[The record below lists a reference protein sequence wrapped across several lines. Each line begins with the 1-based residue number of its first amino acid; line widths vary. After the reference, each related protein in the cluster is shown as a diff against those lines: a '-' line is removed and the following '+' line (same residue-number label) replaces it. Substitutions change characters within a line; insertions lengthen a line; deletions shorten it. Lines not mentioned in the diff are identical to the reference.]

1 MQVPLLTVP
10 QILYRAATKTFH
22 STQILRHLF
31 TIHAFLAEFDLAFK
45 AFDTYAELIS
55 RGKARADKAGVDD
68 LELDDDE
75 TALRLAA
82 EAIRVACRYGANQ
95 ASEKALQI
103 SVILSDWLHKVF
115 SKTLINSDGD
125 AKSPS
130 ETPDVSLPHR
140 PLTAGTAA
148 IAYRAIGIA
157 QAQHARATHDPRIRQ
172 DLQQSATKNFTKAMS
187 LGLPDSQC
195 TETLYAF
202 ALLLAEKRDIPAAI
216 KLAKRA
222 LANPQETRAPSAAD
236 GVVSAD
242 EGDSQAEDDD
252 NVSFTRQRKLLPVF
266 HLLALLLCAR
276 EEYQLAAATC
286 EAAFEQFGSAMNEL
300 MTREAEAPS
309 RIGTIGRRRRPR
321 LADSG
326 TLADMMDGY
335 EKQAML
341 EIKMTQL
348 ALTELL
354 EGTEAAVNATSG
366 LFALYAALFGNIN
379 AQVSH
384 LKPSK
389 STYNLPKPTKASGGT
404 MRSLMSKSK
413 LNRSVT
419 GSYDNL
425 ALTTSLPNTSAVF
438 ATRPS
443 TSAGRGDHIP
453 MRTSNEKRHSGTHN
467 TPSRSSS
474 LRKKVGSIRGH
485 PTFSNTDIVEE
496 KEPIDPQM
504 IHSESGITAIPQMHN
519 GSSPLR
525 PIAHNMEKT
534 EEPAPVGHNS
544 QPMQQDT
551 RLPVPSPHETSSLA
565 PQFVISQARRMKMS
579 LLIQVWLFVA
589 TLYIN
594 AGVHDDAKDAIE
606 EANKLSS
613 ALELEVSATGCS
625 VKNFQDRGWA
635 SGSSV
640 EDLWADV
647 HAQVGTMQ

>member
-1 MQVPLLTVP
+1 L
-10 QILYRAATKTFH
+10 
-22 STQILRHLF
+22 
-31 TIHAFLAEFDLAFK
+31 
-45 AFDTYAELIS
+45 DTYTDLIS
-55 RGKARADKAGVDD
+55 RGKARAEKSGEDD

-82 EAIRVACRYGANQ
+82 EAIRVACRYGGNQ
-95 ASEKALQI
+95 ASGKALQI
-103 SVILSDWLHKVF
+103 SETLGDWLHKVF

-130 ETPDVSLPHR
+130 ELRSKASSHT
-140 PLTAGTAA
+140 PLTAETAA
-148 IAYRAIGIA
+148 IAYRAVGIA
-157 QAQHARATHDPRIRQ
+157 QAQHARATHDPQIRQ
-172 DLQQSATKNFTKAMS
+172 DLQQKATENFTKAMS

-202 ALLLAEKRDIPAAI
+202 ALLLAEKRDVPAAI

-222 LANPQETRAPSAAD
+222 LANPQETQALAAPD

-242 EGDSQAEDDD
+242 EGESLEEDDE
-252 NVSFTRQRKLLPVF
+252 NVSFAKQRKLLPVF

-276 EEYQLAAATC
+276 EDYQLAAATC
-286 EAAFEQFGSAMNEL
+286 DAAIEQFGAAMNDL
-300 MTREAEAPS
+300 MSREIEAPS
-309 RIGTIGRRRRPR
+309 RQGTIGRRRRPR
-321 LADSG
+321 LADSS
-326 TLADMMDGY
+326 TLADMMDSY

-348 ALTELL
+348 ALTELM

-389 STYNLPKPTKASGGT
+389 STYNLPPPTKASGGT

-413 LNRSVT
+413 AMRSVT
-419 GSYDNL
+419 GSHDNL

-443 TSAGRGDHIP
+443 TSAGRGDSIP
-453 MRTSNEKRHSGTHN
+453 IKTSYEKHN
-467 TPSRSSS
+467 STNHNPPSRSSS

-485 PTFSNTDIVEE
+485 KDHPTFSNTNIAEE
-496 KEPIDPQM
+496 KEPIDPQT

-525 PIAHNMEKT
+525 PIAHDTEKS
-534 EEPAPVGHNS
+534 EEAEPVGHS
-544 QPMQQDT
+544 AHSIQQDT

-565 PQFVISQARRMKMS
+565 PQFVASQARRMKMS

-594 AGVHDDAKDAIE
+594 AGVNEDAKDAIE

-613 ALELEVSATGCS
+613 ALELEVSASGCS

-640 EDLWADV
+640 EELWADV
-647 HAQVGTMQ
+647 HAQVGIVPRLRIESPY